1 MAEIGF
7 YHLQSTALDRA
18 LPGILSKALKGGMR
32 ALVLAG
38 SKERI
43 EALDAALWTYDPD
56 SFLPH
61 GTKAS
66 GNAPLQP
73 IWLTDQD
80 ENPNS
85 ATLLV
90 LLDDMISARLAD
102 YPRVVYM
109 FDGNDT
115 AAVEAAR
122 ARWKTL
128 KDGGHDLAY
137 WQQGEAGG
145 WEKKS

>member
-1 MAEIGF
+1 MTEIGF
-7 YHLQSTALDRA
+7 YHLQSSALERA

-32 ALVLAG
+32 AVVLAG
-38 SKERI
+38 SPERV
-43 EALDAALWTYDPD
+43 ERLDAALWTHDPD

-61 GTKAS
+61 GAKSS
-66 GNAPLQP
+66 GSAADQP
-73 IWLTDQD
+73 VWLTETD
-80 ENPNS
+80 ENPNA

-90 LLDDMISARLAD
+90 LLDDMNSTRIGE

-109 FDGNDT
+109 FDGNDQ

-122 ARWKTL
+122 ARWKIL
-128 KDGGHDLAY
+128 KDQGHVLAY